1 MLIRLMKIEILQFPL
16 QNKLDHLF
24 VKMDKLL
31 KLLFGLVLPVMVV
44 RLNQEIQEFCLFL
57 SLLSDINNSVAI
69 QWVGSRGSTPRTV
82 TLPLAQHPRTVVG
95 TSTDANDGFVN
106 TVACYLYSTTGF
118 NYIIGSNTGAYGNEL
133 AYFIIIS

>member
-1 MLIRLMKIEILQFPL
+1 MPIKLMMVEILQFPL

-133 AYFIIIS
+133 AYFIIIC

>member
-1 MLIRLMKIEILQFPL
+1 MEIVQ
-16 QNKLDHLF
+16 QIK
-24 VKMDKLL
+24 VVGLL
-31 KLLFGLVLPVMVV
+31 LALL
-44 RLNQEIQEFCLFL
+44 
-57 SLLSDINNSVAI
+57 NNSVAI

-133 AYFIIIS
+133 AYFIIIC

>member
-1 MLIRLMKIEILQFPL
+1 MPIKLMMVEILQFPL

-31 KLLFGLVLPVMVV
+31 KLLFGLVLPVMDV

-133 AYFIIIS
+133 AYFIIIC

>member
-1 MLIRLMKIEILQFPL
+1 MKIEILQFPL

>member
-1 MLIRLMKIEILQFPL
+1 MMVEILQFPL
-16 QNKLDHLF
+16 QNRLDHWF

-44 RLNQEIQEFCLFL
+44 LLNQEIQEFCLFL
-57 SLLSDINNSVAI
+57 CLLSDINNSVVI
-69 QWVGSRGSTPRTV
+69 QWVGSSGSTPRTV

-95 TSTDANDGFVN
+95 NSVDANDGFVN
-106 TVACYLYSTTGF
+106 CVAIYNYTNTGF
-118 NYIIGSNTGAYGNEL
+118 SYIIGSNTGALGSEL